1 MTRTKGILL
10 GIAAFAAGVVAGGA
24 YTIRIADEFVAQM
37 GEMEADRDSMS
48 SEGGVYME
56 VRLLE
61 NLRSGDNTKAIA
73 TLESQLDRNLISLG
87 LVPEQRRKERTL
99 KALRVAKEYRERFPR
114 ATDHPQVDASVQ
126 RTLDLVH
133 RSGK

>member
-1 MTRTKGILL
+1 MTRTKAILL
-10 GIAAFAAGVVAGGA
+10 GIAAFAAGVVAGGGVTA
-24 YTIRIADEFVAQM
+24 RFADEFLAQI
-37 GEMEADRDSMS
+37 GQMEADRNFIS
-48 SEGGVYME
+48 SEAGVYME
-56 VRLLE
+56 VGLLK

-73 TLESQLDRNLISLG
+73 MLESELDRNLISLG
-87 LVPEQRRKERTL
+87 VMPEQRRTERTL
-99 KALRVAKEYRERFPR
+99 NALRVAKEYRGRFPR